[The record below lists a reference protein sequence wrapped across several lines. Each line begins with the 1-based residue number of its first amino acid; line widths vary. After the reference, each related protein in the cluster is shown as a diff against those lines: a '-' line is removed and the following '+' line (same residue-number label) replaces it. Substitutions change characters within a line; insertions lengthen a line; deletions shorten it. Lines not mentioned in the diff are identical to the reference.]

1 MLRLIEFL
9 GIVAFCL
16 SGLIEARRAKMDFV
30 GAYATAFLTALGG
43 GTLRDL
49 LLGRQPYWVTHQEY
63 PLTILALVVGALVVF
78 RLWKGKIVLT
88 EQTIMIPDGLGLGL
102 FSASGTASAFAMGLS
117 PFICVLMGVI
127 TATFGGVLRDIACN
141 KVPAIFRRTELY
153 ATCSLFAAAAYWG
166 GRMLGVDHALSAT
179 ASIIIAL
186 SLRILATRF
195 HLRLPM

>member
-9 GIVAFCL
+9 GILAFGL
-16 SGLIEARRAKMDFV
+16 SGLIEARRTKMDFV

-49 LLGRQPYWVTHQEY
+49 LLGKQPFWVTHQEY
-63 PLTILALVVGALVVF
+63 PLTIMALVMGALIVF
-78 RLWKGKIVLT
+78 RLKKLTLT
-88 EQTIMIPDGLGLGL
+88 EHTIIIPDGLGLGL
-102 FSASGTASAFAMGLS
+102 FSASGTAAAFDMGLS

-141 KVPAIFRRTELY
+141 KIPVIFRRTELY
-153 ATCSLFAAAAYWG
+153 ATCSFFAAAAYWG
-166 GRMLGVDHALSAT
+166 GRALGVEHALAAT
-179 ASIIIAL
+179 ASIVIAL
-186 SLRILATRF
+186 GLRVLATKY